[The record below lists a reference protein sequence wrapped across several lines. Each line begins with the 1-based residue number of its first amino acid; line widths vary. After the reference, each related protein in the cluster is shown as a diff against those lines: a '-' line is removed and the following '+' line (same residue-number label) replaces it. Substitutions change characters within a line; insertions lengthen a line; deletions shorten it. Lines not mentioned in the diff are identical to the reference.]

1 MYSEVPLKNM
11 ARRYDTT
18 ARDVKRKLAQ
28 IRKYVEQLAE
38 LDMPVGVAYGSR
50 KTGGLC
56 VFGDQRI
63 TGVISKHAMEIIESK
78 EWFSTTTGSTVPD
91 TLSLP
96 KLPKPWSKINA
107 PTVKAI
113 LVGVVKDLGLPW
125 EEDCRPEWW
134 PEDVPFQHPR
144 KGSSDVIRGMYTM
157 LTICILKLLHTQIH
171 KSYKSYIIL

>member
-1 MYSEVPLKNM
+1 M
-11 ARRYDTT
+11 AKRYDTT

-38 LDMPVGVAYGSR
+38 LDVPVGVAYGSR

-63 TGVISKHAMEIIESK
+63 TGVISKHATEIIESK

-107 PTVKAI
+107 PTVVKAI
-113 LVGVVKDLGLPW
+113 LVGVVQDLGLPG
-125 EEDCRPEWW
+125 
-134 PEDVPFQHPR
+134 R
-144 KGSSDVIRGMYTM
+144 KTADQSGGLRMF
-157 LTICILKLLHTQIH
+157 LFNILEKHLQM
-171 KSYKSYIIL
+171 

>member
-1 MYSEVPLKNM
+1 M
-11 ARRYDTT
+11 
-18 ARDVKRKLAQ
+18 
-28 IRKYVEQLAE
+28 EQLAE
-38 LDMPVGVAYGSR
+38 LDVPVGVAYGSG

-63 TGVISKHAMEIIESK
+63 IWVISKHSTEIIESK

-96 KLPKPWSKINA
+96 KLPKPWSRINA

-125 EEDCRPEWW
+125 MKTANLSGGLRMFRFD
-134 PEDVPFQHPR
+134 
-144 KGSSDVIRGMYTM
+144 
-157 LTICILKLLHTQIH
+157 ILEKHLQI
-171 KSYKSYIIL
+171 